1 MTHFHPDHIGGAA
14 GVAGWGE
21 AEVLAHGEPVT
32 RDATAELQAAAR
44 RLPAETSEHG

>member
-1 MTHFHPDHIGGAA
+1 VTHFHPHHIGGAA

-21 AEVLAHGEPVT
+21 VEVLGHGEPVT
-32 RDATAELQAAAR
+32 RDAAAELREAAR